1 MNSITKKR
9 GLGKIKV
16 IDKKRALNELRQL
29 GGINDMDIKI
39 SLIQALIPVGLEK
52 VKDILQ
58 SEVTRLAGEP
68 RKHGK
73 INTRWGSQGGSVY
86 LLDQKV
92 PIDVPRARNKEL
104 NSEVILETYQK
115 LQEPHKL
122 DEQLFL
128 RLLNGLST
136 HKYKES
142 VQLTPEVFGLSASSA
157 SKRFRIWSKKYLEK
171 LTNRSLSV
179 FDFSAIFIDGKRY
192 AKDGIVIALGVTLD
206 GKKIIIGMEQMN
218 TENSKS
224 VSQFLDKLIERGL
237 KYEEGL
243 LFIVDGSK
251 GVIKAI
257 EDKFKNNSAIQ
268 RCQQHKKENVVS
280 YLQPDLQ
287 KLYRIKLSQA
297 YTQENYTEAKKALN
311 NIYAELN
318 NINPSAASS
327 LAEGMEDTLTLHRL
341 GLNKELK
348 KSFSSTNCIES
359 LMSQLGQY
367 TDKVDYWRNGRHIQE
382 WTASGL
388 LRIEPNLK
396 KVYGWRHMKLL
407 RDRIRQDIDKRNKK
421 QENNKPELMTITV

>member
-16 IDKKRALNELRQL
+16 IDKKRALNEMRQL
-29 GGINDMDIKI
+29 GGINDMDIKV

-86 LLDQKV
+86 LLDQKI
-92 PIDVPRARNKEL
+92 PIDVPRTRNKEL
-104 NSEVILETYQK
+104 NSEVSLEAYQK

-136 HKYKES
+136 HKYKEG

-157 SKRFRIWSKKYLEK
+157 SKRFRTWSKKYLEK
-171 LTNRSLSV
+171 LMNRSLSV

-192 AKDGIVIALGVTLD
+192 AKDGIVIALGITLD

-237 KYEEGL
+237 KYEEDL

-268 RCQQHKKENVVS
+268 RCQQYKKENVVS

-297 YTQENYTEAKKALN
+297 YAQENYTEAKKALN
-311 NIYAELN
+311 NIYTELN

-327 LAEGMEDTLTLHRL
+327 LAEGIEDTLTLHRL

-348 KSFSSTNCIES
+348 KNFSSTNC
-359 LMSQLGQY
+359 
-367 TDKVDYWRNGRHIQE
+367 N
-382 WTASGL
+382 
-388 LRIEPNLK
+388 RISYVPAWPI
-396 KVYGWRHMKLL
+396 Y
-407 RDRIRQDIDKRNKK
+407 Q
-421 QENNKPELMTITV
+421 

>member
-1 MNSITKKR
+1 MDSITRRR
-9 GLGKIKV
+9 GKGKIKI
-16 IDKKRALNELRQL
+16 IDKKRALNELQQL

-58 SEVTRLAGEP
+58 DEVTRLAGAP

-86 LLDQKV
+86 LLDQKI
-92 PIDVPRARNKEL
+92 PIDVPRVRNKEL
-104 NSEVILETYQK
+104 NHEIVLEAYQK
-115 LQEPHKL
+115 LQEPNKL

-142 VQLTPEVFGLSASSA
+142 VQLAPEVFGLSASCA
-157 SKRFRIWSKKYLEK
+157 SKRFRAWSKKYLEK
-171 LTNRSLSV
+171 LTNRSLGA
-179 FDFSAIFIDGKRY
+179 FDFAAVFIDGKRY
-192 AKDGIVIALGVTLD
+192 AADGIVIALGITLD
-206 GKKIIIGMEQMN
+206 GKKIIVGMEQMN

-224 VSQFLDKLIERGL
+224 VSQFLDKLIARGL

-251 GVIKAI
+251 GIVKAL
-257 EDKFKNNSAIQ
+257 EDKFKEHSAIQ

-280 YLQPDLQ
+280 YLPPDLQ

-297 YTQENYTEAKKALN
+297 YVQENYSEAKKALN

-318 NINPSAASS
+318 NINPSAANS

-341 GLNKELK
+341 GLNRELK

-367 TDKVDYWRNGRHIQE
+367 TDKVDRWRNGRHIQE

-388 LRIEPNLK
+388 LKIEPNLK
-396 KVYGWRHMKLL
+396 KAYGWRYMKLL
-407 RDRIRQDIDKRNKK
+407 RDRIREDIRKLNK
-421 QENNKPELMTITV
+421 EHEINKPELAETET